1 MAKTILD
8 NGIRILYKYKI
19 GALTSFSIGF
29 DGGAFKEDKT
39 SIGVAHLLEHI
50 LFKGTKT
57 KDEDYINRALD
68 EIFVFNNAMTNYP
81 YAIYYGTTLTEDFE
95 KGFRLYSDILIN
107 PKFDT
112 DGFCE
117 EKYVVMQESKEWKE
131 DLEQLLEDELLYNGY
146 KNKRIKDIIIG
157 EEKQLEN
164 ISLEQ
169 IKEFYNKFYV
179 ANNCV
184 ISVVTS
190 MEKEHV
196 IKIIKNLWGEF
207 RSNHDIDNKDNENL
221 KEKINEGVYE
231 KKLLGFEGGKVLYAF
246 DIGELSPREIK
257 ILKVFNTYF
266 GEGVSSRLYD
276 EIRTKRGLSYD
287 VGAKIKYE
295 KNIGLYTLYASSQK
309 NQVEKVKQVID
320 FLITTWKDD
329 FLKVEDINT
338 FIKRAKMKSEFI
350 NERSIEL
357 AKRLCTDEIMF
368 KEDCSVDNIDVSK
381 EKIVEVAEKVLRNP
395 IIQIIK

>member
-1 MAKTILD
+1 MEKTILD

-39 SIGVAHLLEHI
+39 SIGVAHFLEHI

-57 KDEDYINRALD
+57 KDENYINRALD
-68 EIFVFNNAMTNYP
+68 ETFVFNNAMTNYP

-95 KGFRLYSDILIN
+95 KGFKLYSDILIN
-107 PKFDT
+107 PKFDIN
-112 DGFCE
+112 GFCE
-117 EKYVVMQESKEWKE
+117 EKYVVIQESREWKE

-157 EEKQLEN
+157 EERQLEN
-164 ISLEQ
+164 VSLEE

-179 ANNCV
+179 SNNCV

-196 IKIIKNLWGEF
+196 IKIIKNLWGKF
-207 RSNHDIDNKDNENL
+207 RSNYDINNKDNENL
-221 KEKINEGVYE
+221 KENINEGVYE

-257 ILKVFNTYF
+257 ILKIFNTYF

-287 VGAKIKYE
+287 VGAKVKYE
-295 KNIGLYTLYASSQK
+295 KNIGLYTLYASSPK
-309 NQVEKVKQVID
+309 DQVEKVKQVID

-329 FLKVEDINT
+329 FLKVEDINI
-338 FIKRAKMKSEFI
+338 FVKRAKMKSEFI

-357 AKRLCTDEIMF
+357 AKGLCTDEIMF
-368 KEDCSVDNIDVSK
+368 KEDFSMDNIDVSK
-381 EKIVEVAEKVLRNP
+381 EEIVGVAEKVLRNP